1 MRRSLS
7 KKLSHEFLLMQY
19 RNAFDDATVSEG
31 VQSLPIDVG
40 KLSDRYIHSDPTRS
54 VAQR

>member
-1 MRRSLS
+1 MRRSSS
-7 KKLSHEFLLMQY
+7 KKLSHEFPLMQY

-40 KLSDRYIHSDPTRS
+40 KLSDRYIHSDPPRS